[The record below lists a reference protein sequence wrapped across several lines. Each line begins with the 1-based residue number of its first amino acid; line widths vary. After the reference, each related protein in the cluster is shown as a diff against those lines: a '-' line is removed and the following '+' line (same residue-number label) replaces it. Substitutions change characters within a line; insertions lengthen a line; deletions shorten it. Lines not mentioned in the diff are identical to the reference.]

1 MMIPRIAGAA
11 ALAAALLA
19 APASADQHPQDRPE
33 ATGSTAAAEQA
44 ESPGAAAAE
53 STAAAE
59 QAESPGAAAAETTA
73 AAEPPVS
80 QGAVA
85 RAAFALDI
93 VDREPTDAILE
104 LSNDHD
110 RVYFFTEL
118 HRFQGQELVHRW
130 EFGGEV
136 VAEVPFGIDGPRWR
150 VYSSKAL
157 DPARLG
163 TWTVSVV
170 DAAGAVVEQQSL
182 DYVAAPEPVA
192 DAAPGQSEPAASQ
205 PQAVAQQPPTAT
217 PQPGGEATQPGPAAA
232 QP

>member
-44 ESPGAAAAE
+44 G
-53 STAAAE
+53 
-59 QAESPGAAAAETTA
+59 SPGAAAAETTA

-192 DAAPGQSEPAASQ
+192 DAAPGQPDPAASQ
-205 PQAVAQQPPTAT
+205 PQAVAQQPPTET

>member
-33 ATGSTAAAEQA
+33 ATG
-44 ESPGAAAAE
+44 

-192 DAAPGQSEPAASQ
+192 DAAPGQPDPAASQ
-205 PQAVAQQPPTAT
+205 PQAVAQQPPTET